1 MCIMV
6 YNGDIIVYNWKLVG
20 QQHDMVNEQYDMY
33 IYKYIYIVCIYHG
46 YMMDLLWADSGSIM
60 YR

>member
-33 IYKYIYIVCIYHG
+33 IYINTYIYSMYISRIY
-46 YMMDLLWADSGSIM
+46 DGSIVG
-60 YR
+60 R